1 MYEKREEEHGW
12 MKELYR
18 HWGVNDEA
26 SREMWHAA
34 ISNALLAVWKPD
46 EQELHAFRKEKRRQV
61 KAMISHKN
69 VRRSLRL
76 AKPHSFMMKV
86 MLVPI
91 RMKSVTLTLLEAEVI
106 TAVKSRNTKIFAAL
120 KASR

>member
-1 MYEKREEEHGW
+1 
-12 MKELYR
+12 
-18 HWGVNDEA
+18 
-26 SREMWHAA
+26 
-34 ISNALLAVWKPD
+34 
-46 EQELHAFRKEKRRQV
+46 
-61 KAMISHKN
+61 MISHKN
-69 VRRSLRL
+69 GRRSLRL

-106 TAVKSRNTKIFAAL
+106 TAVKSRTTKIFAAL